1 MRRDDGYAD
10 IRDYA
15 VVGDGR
21 TAALVA
27 SDGAIDWLC
36 LPDID
41 SPSIFAAVLD
51 ANRGG
56 SLTLQPTIPFST
68 KRRYLPHTNVLE
80 TTFVTELGT
89 VRVIDAMTLP
99 DDRLRPMRE
108 LARSIEGV
116 SGTVP
121 MRWRFSPRF
130 EYGTVAGRL
139 EWRAGVPTATYGSA
153 AAALRSWDAGAPR
166 WTDGAA
172 AADFEVAAGGRALLV
187 LASALAEPLVLPG
200 RDAVERRIQLTIDFW
215 KGWTAGREYDGPWR
229 DVVLRSALALKLLI
243 FAPSGATAAA
253 ATTSL
258 PEEIG
263 GIRNWD
269 YRFCWIR

>member
-89 VRVIDAMTLP
+89 VRVIDAMPLP
-99 DDRLRPMRE
+99 DDRL
-108 LARSIEGV
+108 G
-116 SGTVP
+116 P
-121 MRWRFSPRF
+121 MRWRLSPRF

-139 EWRAGVPTATYGSA
+139 EWRAGVPAATYGSA

-172 AADFEVAAGGRALLV
+172 AADFEVA
-187 LASALAEPLVLPG
+187 
-200 RDAVERRIQLTIDFW
+200 
-215 KGWTAGREYDGPWR
+215 
-229 DVVLRSALALKLLI
+229 
-243 FAPSGATAAA
+243 
-253 ATTSL
+253 
-258 PEEIG
+258 
-263 GIRNWD
+263 
-269 YRFCWIR
+269 